1 MKSWFAVKNLVAL
14 AAAAIVAGAVAAPPE
29 ISVYDEIGLWG
40 VTGADY
46 MDAFSALPGDS
57 VILNINSPGGSV
69 FDALLMYN
77 GMKASGKNITVRI
90 MGVAASAASLI
101 AMAGTTIEM
110 PENTFMMLHRPMTG
124 AYGNEDELRSAADM
138 VGTIGKSLQ
147 ATYEKRSGQ
156 TPEAMAAILSKDTW
170 LSAQECVDKGLADKV
185 TPAVEATAK
194 FELDRQ
200 GIPANVMA
208 VLTPK
213 VAVLAPAAQ
222 AKLAFADQ
230 VKAQATAA
238 GLGDYS
244 AVFALDPAIT
254 TAEALATA
262 IADAREIVALCT
274 VVGSPDAAKAAINA
288 RQPIAALRTELIAA
302 KTVADRATAISSA
315 PPIGAA
321 AKQGRERGGQ
331 QEATSFGP
339 NSYWNPV
346 KTAA

>member
-14 AAAAIVAGAVAAPPE
+14 AAAAIAAGAVAAQPE

-40 VTGADY
+40 VTGKDY

-57 VILNINSPGGSV
+57 VTLNINSPGGSV

-77 GMKASGKNITVRI
+77 GMKASGKTITVRI

-110 PENTFMMLHRPMTG
+110 PENTFMMLHSPMTG
-124 AYGNEDELRSAADM
+124 AYGNADEMRSAADM
-138 VGTIGKSLQ
+138 LDTIGKSLS

-185 TPAVEATAK
+185 TPAVEATAR
-194 FELDRQ
+194 FELDRK

-213 VAVLAPAAQ
+213 AAALAPAVQ
-222 AKLAFADQ
+222 ATLPFADQ
-230 VKAQATAA
+230 VKASATAA
-238 GLGDYS
+238 GLGDYA
-244 AVFALDPAIT
+244 AVFALDPALT
-254 TAEALATA
+254 TAEAVATA
-262 IADAREIVALCT
+262 IAEAREIVSLCT
-274 VVGSPDAAKAAINA
+274 IVGKPDAAKAAINA
-288 RQPIAALRTELIAA
+288 RKPIADLRADLIAA
-302 KTVADRATAISSA
+302 KTKEDLATAVSSA
-315 PPIGAA
+315 PAIGAA
-321 AKQGRERGGQ
+321 ALQGRARGGS
-331 QEATSFGP
+331 EKAAFGP
-339 NSYWNPV
+339 NSYWNPC
-346 KTAA
+346 KAA